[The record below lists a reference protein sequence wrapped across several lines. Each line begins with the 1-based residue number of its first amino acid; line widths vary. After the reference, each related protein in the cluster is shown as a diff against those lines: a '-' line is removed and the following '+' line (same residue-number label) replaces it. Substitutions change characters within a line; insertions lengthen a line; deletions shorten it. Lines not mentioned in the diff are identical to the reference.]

1 MLVALTYWR
10 YTVANKIQRGSQ
22 QVDRNITTNA
32 VCGILAVSAGR
43 VNRKVFAKTSTNIN
57 FYGVNDQ
64 KNAKSS
70 P

>member
-10 YTVANKIQRGSQ
+10 YIVANKIQCGSQ
-22 QVDRNITTNA
+22 HVDRNITPNA
-32 VCGILAVSAGR
+32 VCGILDVSAGR

-64 KNAKSS
+64 KNVKSS

>member
-1 MLVALTYWR
+1 M
-10 YTVANKIQRGSQ
+10 ANKVQRGSQ
-22 QVDRNITTNA
+22 QVDRNITPSA

-43 VNRKVFAKTSTNIN
+43 VNRKVFAKTSMNIN

-64 KNAKSS
+64 KNVKSL

>member
-1 MLVALTYWR
+1 M
-10 YTVANKIQRGSQ
+10 ANKIQRGSQ

-64 KNAKSS
+64 KNVKSS